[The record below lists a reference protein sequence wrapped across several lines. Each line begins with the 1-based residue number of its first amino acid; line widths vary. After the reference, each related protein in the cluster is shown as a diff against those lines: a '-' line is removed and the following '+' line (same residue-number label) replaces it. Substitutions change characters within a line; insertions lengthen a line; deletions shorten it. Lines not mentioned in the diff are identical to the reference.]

1 MNLLFQ
7 GKPRNQVLRALLD
20 GSDGFRN
27 AGRGS
32 ADVAWANA
40 PEVKPQAMMMAKS
53 VAMMTKLAELVFDLF
68 I

>member
-1 MNLLFQ
+1 M
-7 GKPRNQVLRALLD
+7 

-40 PEVKPQAMMMAKS
+40 PDVKPQAMMMAKS
-53 VAMMTKLAELVFDLF
+53 VAMMTELAELVFDLF